1 MLLKVTFIGL
11 ILLPRVT
18 NKGLPMILQL
28 TQTTETQ
35 RVSPQD
41 ILDYKTFARKHQTP
55 AGKNELKQFER
66 FHAARNLTS
75 QEMDT
80 YLDAKLTSNDHS
92 STIIVDVCGVKN
104 KTLTAVFCQT
114 AGIDESLAKSLETIN
129 KSQNT
134 NVIILL
140 PRELDQPTLKEPV
153 RIALERGKA
162 TMEVLGWFGDTF
174 QETFRETLGLIELL
188 GNETRMR
195 MLAPLLERS
204 GAKRDYRTR
213 INPKLVYHNISA
225 LSDAGL
231 LDENIEGAYELSQFG
246 KTILA
251 EFITFLEKTRKTL
264 DESRTREVKND

>member
-1 MLLKVTFIGL
+1 V
-11 ILLPRVT
+11 
-18 NKGLPMILQL
+18 ILQL
-28 TQTTETQ
+28 TSPTETQ

-41 ILDYKTFARKHQTP
+41 ILDYKTFARRHQTP
-55 AGKNELKQFER
+55 AGNNELKQFER
-66 FHAARNLTS
+66 FHAARHLIS

-80 YLDAKLTSNDHS
+80 FLDVQLSPNDHS
-92 STIIVDVCGVKN
+92 RTIIVDVCGVKDR
-104 KTLTAVFCQT
+104 TLTAVFCQT
-114 AGIDESLAKSLETIN
+114 SGIDEPLAKSIETIN

-134 NVIILL
+134 NAIILV
-140 PRELDQPTLKEPV
+140 PRELDQSTLMEPV

-162 TMEVLGWFGDTF
+162 TMEVLGWFGNTF
-174 QETFRETLGLIELL
+174 EETFRDTLGLIELL

-204 GAKRDYRTR
+204 GVKRDYRTR

-225 LSDAGL
+225 LSDAGI

-264 DESRTREVKND
+264 DESRIRGVKND